1 MTNEK
6 KLTALSE
13 RLKDGIVEKVSS
25 GEYSYSSL
33 ARKIGSTPQAVRQW
47 ALGIN
52 NVRDDFVKPLA
63 LALGKSESWARS
75 GIGEEN
81 EVVND
86 SIISVPV
93 IDVKASAGHG
103 LMIFEEQVVKNIELD
118 KDWLRS
124 NCHFTCANK
133 LSVITASGD
142 SMHPTIDNGDFL
154 LVDEGVNTIRTDS
167 IYVAVVNDSLYVK
180 RFQKT
185 PRNTLLMISDNSAYE
200 RFELDPDRDDVR
212 VIGKVIYHWHGE
224 KR

>member
-1 MTNEK
+1 MSIGKRIKEKRESMGLNRADFARKVGVTYMSIKGWEEDANEP
-6 KLTALSE
+6 TRE
-13 RLKDGIVEKVSS
+13 RLTK
-25 GEYSYSSL
+25 L
-33 ARKIGSTPQAVRQW
+33 AS
-47 ALGIN
+47 ALGTTEQWILFGG
-52 NVRDDFVKPLA
+52 DK
-63 LALGKSESWARS
+63 
-75 GIGEEN
+75 
-81 EVVND
+81 EVIND
-86 SIISVPV
+86 SVISVPV

-103 LMIFEEQVVKNIELD
+103 LMVFEEQIVKNIELD

-124 NCHFTCANK
+124 NCHFSCANK

-180 RFQKT
+180 SFQKT

-200 RFELDPDRDDVR
+200 RFELDPARDDVR

>member
-1 MTNEK
+1 MSIGKRIKEKRESMGLNRADFARKVGVTYMSIKGWEEDANEP
-6 KLTALSE
+6 TRE
-13 RLKDGIVEKVSS
+13 RLTK
-25 GEYSYSSL
+25 L
-33 ARKIGSTPQAVRQW
+33 AS
-47 ALGIN
+47 ALGTTEQWILFGG
-52 NVRDDFVKPLA
+52 DK
-63 LALGKSESWARS
+63 
-75 GIGEEN
+75 
-81 EVVND
+81 EVIND
-86 SIISVPV
+86 SVISVPV

-103 LMIFEEQVVKNIELD
+103 LMVFEEQVVKNIELD
-118 KDWLRS
+118 KNWLRS

-167 IYVAVVNDSLYVK
+167 IYVAAVNDSLYVK

-200 RFELDPDRDDVR
+200 RFELDPARDDVR

>member
-1 MTNEK
+1 MSIGKRIKEKRESMGLNRADFARKVGVTYMSIKGWEEDANEP
-6 KLTALSE
+6 TRE
-13 RLKDGIVEKVSS
+13 RLTK
-25 GEYSYSSL
+25 L
-33 ARKIGSTPQAVRQW
+33 AS
-47 ALGIN
+47 ALGTTEQWILFGG
-52 NVRDDFVKPLA
+52 DK
-63 LALGKSESWARS
+63 
-75 GIGEEN
+75 EEI
-81 EVVND
+81 ND

-103 LMIFEEQVVKNIELD
+103 LMVFEEQIVKNIELD

-124 NCHFTCANK
+124 NCHFSCANK

-200 RFELDPDRDDVR
+200 RFELDPNRDDVR

>member
-1 MTNEK
+1 MRNEK
-6 KLTALSE
+6 TKRVIKAFKASGYSQNQFARLLGVSPSAVNQWVNPERSGNVDDKHIPLIAKLTGTSE
-13 RLKDGIVEKVSS
+13 QWL
-25 GEYSYSSL
+25 L
-33 ARKIGSTPQAVRQW
+33 AGV
-47 ALGIN
+47 
-52 NVRDDFVKPLA
+52 
-63 LALGKSESWARS
+63 
-75 GIGEEN
+75 GEEIK
-81 EVVND
+81 VVND
-86 SIISVPV
+86 SVINVPV

-103 LMIFEEQVVKNIELD
+103 LMVFEEQVVKNIELD
-118 KDWLRS
+118 KNWLRS

-224 KR
+224 RR

>member
-1 MTNEK
+1 MSIGKRIKEKRESMGLNRADFARKVGVTYMSIKGWEEDANEP
-6 KLTALSE
+6 TRE
-13 RLKDGIVEKVSS
+13 RLTK
-25 GEYSYSSL
+25 L
-33 ARKIGSTPQAVRQW
+33 AS
-47 ALGIN
+47 ALGTTEQWILFGG
-52 NVRDDFVKPLA
+52 DK
-63 LALGKSESWARS
+63 
-75 GIGEEN
+75 
-81 EVVND
+81 EVIND
-86 SIISVPV
+86 SVISVPV

-103 LMIFEEQVVKNIELD
+103 LMVFEEQIVKNIELD

-124 NCHFTCANK
+124 NCHFSCANK

-200 RFELDPDRDDVR
+200 RFELDPARDDVR

>member
-1 MTNEK
+1 MSIGKRIKEKRESMGLNRADFARKVGVTYMSIKGWEEDANEP
-6 KLTALSE
+6 TRE
-13 RLKDGIVEKVSS
+13 RLTK
-25 GEYSYSSL
+25 L
-33 ARKIGSTPQAVRQW
+33 AS
-47 ALGIN
+47 ALGTTEQWILFGG
-52 NVRDDFVKPLA
+52 DK
-63 LALGKSESWARS
+63 
-75 GIGEEN
+75 
-81 EVVND
+81 EVIND
-86 SIISVPV
+86 SVISVPI

-103 LMIFEEQVVKNIELD
+103 LMVFEEQIVKNIELD

-124 NCHFTCANK
+124 NCHFSCANK

-154 LVDEGVNTIRTDS
+154 LVDEGVNTIRTVS
-167 IYVAVVNDSLYVK
+167 FYVAVVNDSLYVK

-200 RFELDPDRDDVR
+200 RYELDPDRDDVR